1 MWGGRAQG
9 WNSLAICS
17 RTVDDAQA
25 GGCLESEQ
33 NGEVCTE
40 KLVHIPAIG
49 EEQFES
55 SMLVVI
61 SGRLLVN
68 VS

>member
-1 MWGGRAQG
+1 M
-9 WNSLAICS
+9 
-17 RTVDDAQA
+17 DDAQA

-55 SMLVVI
+55 SMLVVM
-61 SGRLLVN
+61 SGRLLGN
-68 VS
+68 IS